1 MAVRHKY
8 GMDTNE
14 YRGEII
20 RKHKNGG
27 KVYEVSYLDL
37 RGLHPMDRRKL
48 EWLAF
53 ASADLQAKV
62 ANGRLGLA

>member
-1 MAVRHKY
+1 
-8 GMDTNE
+8 MDTND

-20 RKHKNGG
+20 RKHKAGRDT
-27 KVYEVSYLDL
+27 YEVSYLDL

-53 ASADLQAKV
+53 APGHVQQAVADTRLDLMV
-62 ANGRLGLA
+62 NGWS

>member
-1 MAVRHKY
+1 MSN
-8 GMDTNE
+8 DE
-14 YRGEII
+14 WRGEIT
-20 RKHKNGG
+20 RKHKRSG
-27 KVYEVSYLDL
+27 KVYEVKYLDL

-62 ANGRLGLA
+62 ANGRLGL